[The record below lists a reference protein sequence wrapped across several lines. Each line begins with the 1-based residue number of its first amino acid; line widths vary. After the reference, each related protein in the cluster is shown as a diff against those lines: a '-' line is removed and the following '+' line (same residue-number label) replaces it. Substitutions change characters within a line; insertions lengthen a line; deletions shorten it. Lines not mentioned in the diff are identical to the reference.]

1 MEIFSVTTNS
11 TKQPTDS
18 GPLETHALAS
28 RGNNTFITHCLRGC
42 CDSMREQIEPHG
54 ATLFTRNISCNIYL
68 RIRPTVVSLN
78 RINQQWCQCLLR

>member
-1 MEIFSVTTNS
+1 MEIFTVTTNA

-54 ATLFTRNISCNIYL
+54 ATLFNTEISHVIF
-68 RIRPTVVSLN
+68 T
-78 RINQQWCQCLLR
+78 